1 MKIYKFEKVSSTQKV
16 ARKLIHETKSD
27 KFIVIAK
34 EQTEG
39 YGRHKRKWHSP
50 NGGLYASI
58 VLKPYTKKL
67 NIIPLAAALAVR
79 KAINEICKIDVKV
92 KWPNDIVINSKKLGG
107 IICEAILAGEKL
119 EYLIVG
125 IGINVNIEHRQFPSQ
140 LKKQATS
147 ILIVTGRKFK
157 IESILNEIIKN
168 LDAYKKLIENNL
180 EEKILNEW
188 RKHDIILGR
197 KVKVSN
203 REKIVGYAVDIKD
216 DGALILRRNDG
227 KIVELYAEDIK
238 IEM

>member
-1 MKIYKFEKVSSTQKV
+1 
-16 ARKLIHETKSD
+16 
-27 KFIVIAK
+27 
-34 EQTEG
+34 
-39 YGRHKRKWHSP
+39 
-50 NGGLYASI
+50 
-58 VLKPYTKKL
+58 
-67 NIIPLAAALAVR
+67 VR